1 MNPAALAIDAMGGDL
16 GPTEVVEGINLAVV
30 ANQIPQQIIVVG
42 REDELKPLLR
52 DRGLLGKPF
61 IRIHHA
67 PDVIGMDEKPTDS
80 LRRKRDSSMLQGI
93 ELVKNGEAAAILSSG
108 NTGSLM
114 AGGTVRLRTLE
125 GIDRPALATV
135 MPGTARNSKWC
146 LIDAGANPESKPE
159 NLVHNAIL
167 GTHYMRGAHNIPRPK
182 VGLLSIGTEEG
193 KGGNRVS
200 ETHKLL
206 QSASAVIDYHGL
218 VEGFQVWSNVVDVVV
233 CDGFVG
239 NILLKGSESLF
250 HAIQGILREEL
261 EGNTIRK
268 TGAMLAKGAFR
279 SMKKRLDPE
288 EFGAA
293 PLLGLKGHVLKAH
306 GSSNRFSFA
315 SAIKIAKELLQ
326 HDLIEG
332 ITQDVKTI
340 NSTMQEH
347 QAPTPEA
354 PQGAA

>member
-16 GPTEVVEGINLAVV
+16 GPTEVVEGINLAVG
-30 ANQIPQQIIVVG
+30 ANEIPQEIVVVG
-42 REDELKPLLR
+42 REEELNPLLGSY
-52 DRGLLGKPF
+52 GLLDKPF
-61 IRIHHA
+61 LRVHHA
-67 PDVIGMDEKPTDS
+67 PEIIGMDEKPTDT
-80 LRRKRDSSMLQGI
+80 LRRKRNSSMLQGI
-93 ELVKNGEAAAILSSG
+93 ELVKKGEAAAILSSG

-114 AGGTVRLRTLE
+114 AGGTVRLRPLE
-125 GIDRPALATV
+125 GIERPALATV
-135 MPGTARNSKWC
+135 MPGTAKNSKWC

-159 NLVHNAIL
+159 HLVHNAIL
-167 GTHYMRGAHNIPRPK
+167 GTHYMRGAQNIPNPK

-200 ETHKLL
+200 EAHKLL
-206 QSASAVIDYHGL
+206 QASSGVIDYHGL
-218 VEGFQVWSNVVDVVV
+218 VEGFQIWSNVVDVVV

-261 EGNTIRK
+261 EGNTLRK
-268 TGAMLAKGAFR
+268 TGALLAKGAFR
-279 SMKKRLDPE
+279 SMKKRLNPE

-332 ITQDVKTI
+332 IAQDVKTV
-340 NSTMQEH
+340 NSTMQ
-347 QAPTPEA
+347 APLSEMPESVA
-354 PQGAA
+354 

>member
-1 MNPAALAIDAMGGDL
+1 MNSAALAIDAMGGDL
-16 GPTEVVEGINLAVV
+16 GPSEVVEGILLAVE
-30 ANQIPQQIIVVG
+30 ANNFPQEIVVVG
-42 REDELKPLLR
+42 QEEVLNPLLEKC
-52 DRGLLGKPF
+52 GLLNRSF
-61 IRIHHA
+61 LRVHHA
-67 PDVIGMDEKPTDS
+67 PEIIGMDEKPTET
-80 LRRKRDSSMLQGI
+80 LRKKKNSSMLQGI
-93 ELVKNGEAAAILSSG
+93 ELVKMGEAAAILSCG

-125 GIDRPALATV
+125 GVERPALATV

-159 NLVHNAIL
+159 HLVHNAIL
-167 GTHYMRGAHNIPRPK
+167 GTHYMRGAHGIQNPK

-193 KGGNRVS
+193 KGGIRVG

-206 QSASAVIDYHGL
+206 QSSRDVVNYYGL

-268 TGAMLAKGAFR
+268 TGALLAKGAFR
-279 SMKKRLDPE
+279 SMKKRLNPE

-332 ITQDVKTI
+332 ITHDVNIANSIMQDL
-340 NSTMQEH
+340 Q
-347 QAPTPEA
+347 PPE
-354 PQGAA
+354 PQSVA